1 MKRWVVL
8 SSFLLFIALCGS
20 AAFWALQLFQ
30 PPLRQVAAPTQVA
43 SASVNLAAAATLF
56 GGRPASVAVASNYQL
71 KGVVVSGTAGESVAI
86 LSADGKPAQAV
97 RVNREVSP
105 GVTVREVHGQY
116 VLLNEGGITKRV
128 ELPEGIKPQMGRA
141 DFGNPLPVGAMPT
154 MLPQTAPMVPST
166 VVIQPPPDQM
176 GEPPQGIMPPPS
188 TAMPPDIGGAP
199 VIQQ

>member
-1 MKRWVVL
+1 MKRWVVV

-20 AAFWALQLFQ
+20 AAFWAMQLFQ
-30 PPLRQVAAPTQVA
+30 PPLRQMAAPAQV
-43 SASVNLAAAATLF
+43 SAVGVNLAAAATLF
-56 GGRPASVAVASNYQL
+56 GGRAASVSAASNYQL

-97 RVNREVSP
+97 RVDREVSP

-128 ELPEGIKPQMGRA
+128 ELQEGIKPQMGRA
-141 DFGNPLPVGAMPT
+141 DFGYPLPVSAMPT
-154 MLPQTAPMVPST
+154 MPPQTAPMMPST
-166 VVIQPPPDQM
+166 VVQPPPDQT

-188 TAMPPDIGGAP
+188 TGMPPDISGTP
-199 VIQQ
+199 VIQR